1 MCRLSCGWRAAGGK
15 PDSGR
20 GEGASRVR
28 RGSVEGSATRGS
40 VEGRWY
46 VEDTSRICGVRRG
59 LADTQWETNLRPT
72 TTNRPLDRPQ
82 GQLSPGPT
90 VRQWTPTVPDSY
102 PTVRQFRQSD
112 SPTVPDSCP
121 TVSDSASSGTMIGH
135 CQMARQCV
143 RQFRQFRQFRYF
155 PTVPTVSNSFKNVDL
170 VNSPGLTRINVD
182 VSTILQKCREYREP
196 LTIAAGFV

>member
-1 MCRLSCGWRAAGGK
+1 MRRVCV
-15 PDSGR
+15 
-20 GEGASRVR
+20 EGASRVR
-28 RGSVEGSATRGS
+28 RGSVEGS
-40 VEGRWY
+40 
-46 VEDTSRICGVRRG
+46 SRVRRG
-59 LADTQWETNLRPT
+59 SMVHRGYIEDMWGTSRLGGHSMRDQPETNNNEQASRQASGSGT
-72 TTNRPLDRPQ
+72 
-82 GQLSPGPT
+82 QLSPGPT

-102 PTVRQFRQSD
+102 PTVRQFPQSD